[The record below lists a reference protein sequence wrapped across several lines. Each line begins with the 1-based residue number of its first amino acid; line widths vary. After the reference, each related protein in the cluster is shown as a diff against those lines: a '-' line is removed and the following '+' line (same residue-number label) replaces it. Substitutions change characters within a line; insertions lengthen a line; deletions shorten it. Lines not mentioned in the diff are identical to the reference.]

1 MAIILVT
8 LVEGDDEGHLPTMGS
23 QAEEAQGIVGCIQGS
38 GLDGQV
44 EDFVASVE
52 GGQAVDAIVAVA
64 VGH

>member
-1 MAIILVT
+1 MVMILVT
-8 LVEGDDEGHLPTMGS
+8 LIEGGDKGHLPTMGS
-23 QAEEAQGIVGCIQGS
+23 QAEEAQGIVGRVQGS